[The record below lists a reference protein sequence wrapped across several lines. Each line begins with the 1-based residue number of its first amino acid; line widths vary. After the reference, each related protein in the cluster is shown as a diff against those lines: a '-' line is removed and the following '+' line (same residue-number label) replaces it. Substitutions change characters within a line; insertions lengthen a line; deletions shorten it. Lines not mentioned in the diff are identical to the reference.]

1 MAVGFRH
8 YANKAAKNPPS
19 TTIASSVS
27 PETAG
32 QSSQKCRASRKCLSF
47 KAYVRFE
54 PSRFT
59 QPFDIQHHIVISSP
73 LCVFL
78 ESKLNVQA
86 NMTEPNNGQLSPKDN
101 ELFAPKGSQARYTG
115 ELLLRTRP
123 KTYRAIVRELA
134 EPNASV
140 NGISRRYRVS
150 NHTVM
155 GIREREAKSI
165 AERKKH
171 LVSLLAD
178 VATVGAERMSEKIG
192 KASLRDAAIG
202 TGIAVDKML
211 ALTGQTPAIQIANI
225 QMPSEEEREERRA
238 VHKRLDEIA
247 RRLMESCEPKP

>member
-1 MAVGFRH
+1 M
-8 YANKAAKNPPS
+8 S
-19 TTIASSVS
+19 
-27 PETAG
+27 
-32 QSSQKCRASRKCLSF
+32 
-47 KAYVRFE
+47 
-54 PSRFT
+54 
-59 QPFDIQHHIVISSP
+59 
-73 LCVFL
+73 
-78 ESKLNVQA
+78 
-86 NMTEPNNGQLSPKDN
+86 EPNNGQALSPKDN
-101 ELFAPKGSQARYTG
+101 RLLAPKGSQARYTG

-140 NGISRRYRVS
+140 NGIARRYRVS

-171 LVSLLAD
+171 IVSLLAD

-211 ALTGQTPAIQIANI
+211 ALAGQLPSVQIANI
-225 QMPSEEEREERRA
+225 VMPTPEERAEMRA
-238 VHKRLDEIA
+238 TDAKLDEIA
-247 RRLMESCEPKP
+247 ARLRAWKPEPDAPQTSEDTAKQTAQSRDRSSQARTVFLHR